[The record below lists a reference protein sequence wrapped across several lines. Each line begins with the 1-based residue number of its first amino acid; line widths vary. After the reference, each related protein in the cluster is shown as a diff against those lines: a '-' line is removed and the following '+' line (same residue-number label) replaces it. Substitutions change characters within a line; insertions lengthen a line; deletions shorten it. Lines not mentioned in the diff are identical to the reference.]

1 MTIRRVTS
9 PAAPEPGEIDLR
21 EQVGELFQLPDV
33 DLDDLS
39 NAGLVAA
46 MVRDNIRFTVSL
58 FMRFLPGVK
67 REALHGGI
75 LLHGSGV
82 GKYPLGNKLP

>member
-1 MTIRRVTS
+1 MVKRT
-9 PAAPEPGEIDLR
+9 AA
-21 EQVGELFQLPDV
+21 
-33 DLDDLS
+33 
-39 NAGLVAA
+39 VAA